1 MAKIGQNNTN
11 PDLAQ
16 TEELAKDLARQLEA
30 KKDHE
35 KVEYVAVVY
44 KDGDE
49 LKTTQ
54 LFSKGSYNS
63 APLSDAIAAAGGKD
77 KVLAVVHN
85 HTQKNVDMQFDKS
98 TAQAMERLPS
108 SRPHDKDNPAD
119 WDVARKQFGDRTDV
133 AYYLLDP
140 KDKLRRYDYADRE
153 HWIDEVKPATGRE
166 AASGSKTFHPAPE
179 MDMQPS
185 LKPAQPST
193 TPASTPAL
201 GDATVSLSDPRAT
214 RLQSQAHEA
223 VAQMEAGLG
232 RQQRTR
238 GRLRRAPGVSARL
251 RRHRRGRAQSRHRRS
266 RRRRADL
273 RARALDESGPLRQS
287 RHRRDRR
294 SHRDA
299 GRGIA
304 TPDSGAAERK
314 CAPKPG
320 RAIAAG
326 FDVALNP
333 HRGRRSA
340 RQQKTPLSRG
350 FS

>member
-16 TEELAKDLARQLEA
+16 TEELAKDLARQIDA

-185 LKPAQPST
+185 LKPAEPSP

-214 RLQSQAHEA
+214 RLQTQAHEA

-232 RQQRTR
+232 VAWTGNSERVAACV
-238 GRLRRAPGVSARL
+238 GRLAYQQGFDGIVAVAPNRATADHAAGELICVQ
-251 RRHRRGRAQSRHRRS
+251 GRSSSPDPYAN
-266 RRRRADL
+266 RAIVATAEAMATPVEESQRQTL
-273 RARALDESGPLRQS
+273 ALQNENARQS
-287 RHRRDRR
+287 
-294 SHRDA
+294 
-299 GRGIA
+299 
-304 TPDSGAAERK
+304 PAE
-314 CAPKPG
+314 P
-320 RAIAAG
+320 
-326 FDVALNP
+326 
-333 HRGRRSA
+333 S
-340 RQQKTPLSRG
+340 QQASMSR
-350 FS
+350 